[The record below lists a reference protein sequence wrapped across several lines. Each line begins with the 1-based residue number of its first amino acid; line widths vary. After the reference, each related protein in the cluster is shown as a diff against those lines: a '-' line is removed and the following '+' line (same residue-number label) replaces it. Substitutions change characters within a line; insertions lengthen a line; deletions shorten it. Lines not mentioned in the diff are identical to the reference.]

1 MKQIAQILL
10 FDRSNR
16 LIIYLRDD
24 KPGIPFPNHWDLI
37 GGHVEE
43 GETPEQALRRETK
56 EEIGIELK
64 HWDFYRRYD
73 CFAHD
78 AYPNSK
84 FIYHGRI
91 DRLALPAGAG
101 EDFDWLQLDPGSAGP
116 SPATF
121 TLSPILDPGSG
132 RTRTGHLWVYL
143 GDAGHPYAVFDFSP
157 TYSGDGPRAWLG
169 QYAGYVQAD
178 GLKSTTRTNVPL
190 KVGQRHTSSRLD
202 NVAIQDLRVYG
213 RALAP
218 AEVERLARSAHAAA
232 LLAKPVDKRTP
243 AEKNRVANAIG
254 WLSLSRWLRFSHQ
267 ADSPR
272 ASP

>member
-64 HWDFYRRYD
+64 HWDFFRRYD

-91 DRLALPAGAG
+91 DRLAAELPLF
-101 EDFDWLQLDPGSAGP
+101 E
-116 SPATF
+116 
-121 TLSPILDPGSG
+121 
-132 RTRTGHLWVYL
+132 
-143 GDAGHPYAVFDFSP
+143 
-157 TYSGDGPRAWLG
+157 
-169 QYAGYVQAD
+169 
-178 GLKSTTRTNVPL
+178 
-190 KVGQRHTSSRLD
+190 GQRLSAIEPQQRREIRFANILATIVDDFIAARLWPC
-202 NVAIQDLRVYG
+202 G
-213 RALAP
+213 
-218 AEVERLARSAHAAA
+218 
-232 LLAKPVDKRTP
+232 
-243 AEKNRVANAIG
+243 
-254 WLSLSRWLRFSHQ
+254 
-267 ADSPR
+267 
-272 ASP
+272 